1 MTLAT
6 DPIDFELD
14 DDFQLIV
21 PIRFVRGLA
30 AVRQGVRIRLSMARG
45 EWFLNLDIGVPWH
58 PTDDGVVS
66 EDQAILGSAR
76 FDQDAINSSIRR
88 VIERTPNVVQVIEI
102 RSVLGNSS
110 REVTITWS
118 ARTAFGDLQ
127 DDTLALEL
135 A

>member
-1 MTLAT
+1 MALAT

-21 PIRFVRGLA
+21 PIRFVSGLA
-30 AVRQGVRIRLSMARG
+30 AVRQGVRIRLRMARG
-45 EWFLNLDIGVPWH
+45 EWFLNLDVGVPWD
-58 PTDDGVVS
+58 PTDDGVVT
-66 EDQAILGSAR
+66 EDQAILGNPR
-76 FDQDAINSSIRR
+76 FDSGLINSAIRR
-88 VIERTPNVVQVIEI
+88 AIERTPNVIQVTEI
-102 RSVLGNSS
+102 RSSFDNGA
-110 REVTITWS
+110 RAVTVTWS